1 MRVVLACCLV
11 VSASLAAGAREAGQ
25 ALPRQEAAGAA
36 RSSPVYVRAGRLF
49 DATSDGVRT
58 SVVIVVEGERIAR
71 IVADAPAAIPP
82 GATVVDL
89 SRATVLP
96 GLWDL
101 HTHVTAR
108 ADQYDPILGFR
119 QSPFA
124 GAIHGVV
131 NARTL
136 LGAGFTTIMDIG
148 SAPFV
153 ATDLRQAID
162 TGFIEGPRIIASGPG
177 ISITGGHG
185 DMNRYSPTVTNSL
198 FPAQRDFQIADG
210 VDQVR
215 QIVRAQVKH
224 GVDVIKIL
232 ATGGV
237 LSKGTEPGAP
247 QFTLD
252 ELRAAADE
260 AHAAGLKITAHA
272 HGAQGIRNAIA
283 AGIDIVQHVSIV
295 DDEGIR
301 LARERGA
308 WFVMD
313 IYNTE
318 YLTGEAITFGLEEEN
333 VEKERRVGQ
342 TQRESFRRA
351 HAAGVKMAFGTDS
364 GVYPHG
370 QNGRQFR
377 VMVEYGMTPAAAI
390 LAATAKAAEAM
401 GVTDRGTVEAGRLA
415 DLIAVAGDPLQDV
428 RQLEDVRFVMKGGRV
443 VKNTLTTGAPSR

>member
-1 MRVVLACCLV
+1 MRSVALLLTL
-11 VSASLAAGAREAGQ
+11 SAFVPVPSSIASPQSAGAPGQ
-25 ALPRQEAAGAA
+25 TPPPG
-36 RSSPVYVRAGRLF
+36 VTHVHAGRLF
-49 DATSDGVRT
+49 DATSDRLRQNVT
-58 SVVIVVEGERIAR
+58 IVVEGDRIAR
-71 IVADAPAAIPP
+71 VVDGLVPAPD
-82 GATVVDL
+82 GATLIDL

-101 HTHVTAR
+101 HTHVTGR

-119 QSPFA
+119 QSPFV

-136 LGAGFTTIMDIG
+136 LAAGFTTIMDIG

-153 ATDLRQAID
+153 AGDLRQAID
-162 TGFIEGPRIIASGPG
+162 TGFIDGPRIIASGPG

-198 FPAQRDFQIADG
+198 FPSQRDFQIADG

-215 QIVRAQVKH
+215 QTVRAQVKH

-247 QFTLD
+247 QFTVD
-252 ELRAAADE
+252 ELRAAAEE
-260 AHAAGLKITAHA
+260 AHAAGLKVTAHA
-272 HGAQGIRNAIA
+272 HGAQGIRNAVT
-283 AGIDIVQHVSIV
+283 AGVDIVQHVSLV

-318 YLTGEAITFGLEEEN
+318 YLTGEAIKFGLEEEN

-377 VMVEYGMTPAAAI
+377 VMVEYGMTPAEAI
-390 LAATAKAAEAM
+390 LSATARAAEAT
-401 GVTDRGTVEAGRLA
+401 GITDRGTLEAGKLA
-415 DLIAVAGDPLQDV
+415 DLIAVSGNPLDDV
-428 RQLEDVRFVMKGGRV
+428 RQLEDVGFVMKGGQVAKDR
-443 VKNTLTTGAPSR
+443 LTTGAQSR